1 MINKPLL
8 RKILANKPIDQ
19 KLTND
24 EVKDVE
30 KVLKKDS
37 PLPRGLRWRV
47 YNTGKIS
54 ILLTFTHKGIVCR
67 EILPKLTHKK
77 DDMNYAISIKGKI
90 YADQAR
96 DVFKYAD
103 YFPESKNL
111 EKFGEAKSNATL
123 EYYVDKYIDN
133 KRKGN
138 ISPSTIEKN
147 INGKKLL
154 GNLLMMQVTDI
165 NQKILKEHYLN
176 EKRAVKTCSISFTLL
191 KNALADA
198 KIDEI
203 IEYNPCDGF
212 YYSRYVDNKQKVM
225 NTSDRAD
232 PFILEEVIKILESA
246 YSYKRYPQLGAMIQ
260 FWLNTGLRTQEI
272 FGLKWENVDIKN
284 KIAHITEGMLRGQ
297 AKDTLKNER
306 AKRDVPLN
314 EAALEVLEKQM
325 PLTYFKKGYVFID
338 ERRNIFQDDRKFCQ
352 TWKLLLKRA
361 GVRYRRPY
369 NCRHTYAT
377 MQISSKN
384 DVNNWELIQWMGH
397 SSLAMLEK
405 HYASFKKTY
414 NIIDSRDGLSLT
426 LPSQIQ
432 VQNECIS

>member
-1 MINKPLL
+1 MINKALL
-8 RKILANKPIDQ
+8 RKILVNKPIVQ
-19 KLTND
+19 KLTKD

-30 KVLKKDS
+30 KALKKES

-54 ILLTFTHKGIVCR
+54 ILLTFTHKGVVCR

-77 DDMNYAISIKGKI
+77 DDINYAISIKGKI

-111 EKFGEAKSNATL
+111 EKFGEAKRNATL
-123 EYYVDKYIDN
+123 EYYVDKYIEN
-133 KRKGN
+133 KKKGS
-138 ISPSTIEKN
+138 ISTSTIEKN

-154 GNLLMMQVTDI
+154 GKLLTMQVTDI
-165 NQKILKEHYLN
+165 NQRILKEHYLK
-176 EKRAVKTCSISFTLL
+176 ERRAVKTCSISFTLI

-198 KIDEI
+198 KIDEV

-212 YYSRYVDNKQKVM
+212 YYSRYVDNKQRVM
-225 NTSDRAD
+225 NTSHKAD
-232 PFILEEVIKILESA
+232 PFILEEVMKILEHA
-246 YSYKRYPQLGAMIQ
+246 YHYKRYPQLGAMIQ

-272 FGLKWENVDIKN
+272 FGLKWEHIDTKN

-306 AKRDVPLN
+306 AKREFPLN
-314 EAALEVLEKQM
+314 EAALEALEKQK
-325 PLTYFKKGYVFID
+325 PLTYFKRGYIFID
-338 ERRNIFQDDRKFCQ
+338 ERRNIFQDDQKFCQ
-352 TWKLLLKRA
+352 TWRLLLKRA

-384 DVNNWELIQWMGH
+384 YVNNWELIQWMGH
-397 SSLAMLEK
+397 SSLDMLEK
-405 HYASFKKTY
+405 HYASFKKAY
-414 NIIDSRDGLSLT
+414 SEIDSRVGLSLT
-426 LPSQIQ
+426 LLPQNQ
-432 VQNECIS
+432 VQNECIF